1 MRQYVMELIGAFFL
15 TLAVCIT
22 GAPMTV
28 GLMFMAMYYIGEGV
42 SGGYYN
48 PALTVAGWMRGVLSV
63 EDMLIYAGVQSV
75 GAFFGVWLFRALT
88 NQVFMPD
95 VMADLSMGMA
105 IFVEVLMSAVFALVM
120 LTVATSKEYK
130 GSVVNGA
137 VIGLTLAA
145 VLMVSSSIINPAI
158 AVGAYLGQLFVDGG
172 ALSRELLFVYIC
184 SPLVGGALAAL
195 GYDYLHP
202 SKGK

>member
-1 MRQYVMELIGAFFL
+1 MRQYVMELIGTFFL
-15 TLAVCIT
+15 TLAVSIT
-22 GAPMTV
+22 GVPIAV

-48 PALTVAGWMRGVLSV
+48 PTLAVAAWMRGVLPV
-63 EDMLIYAGVQSV
+63 EEMLIYAGVQSL
-75 GAFFGVWLFRALT
+75 GAFLGVWLFRALT
-88 NQVFMPD
+88 NNVFMPD

-105 IFVEVLMSAVFALVM
+105 CLVEVLMAAVFALVL

-145 VLMVSSSIINPAI
+145 VLFVGQSIVNPAI

-184 SPLVGGALAAL
+184 APLVGGVLAAL
-195 GYDYLHP
+195 TYDYLHP
-202 SKGK
+202 KGK

>member
-1 MRQYVMELIGAFFL
+1 MRQYVMELIGTFFL
-15 TLAVCIT
+15 TLAVSIT
-22 GAPMTV
+22 GVPIAV

-48 PALTVAGWMRGVLSV
+48 PALAVAAWMRGVLAV
-63 EDMLIYAGVQSV
+63 EEMLIYAGVQSL
-75 GAFFGVWLFRALT
+75 GAFLGVWLFRALT
-88 NQVFMPD
+88 NNVFMPD

-105 IFVEVLMSAVFALVM
+105 ILVEVLMAAVLALVL
-120 LTVATSKEYK
+120 LTVATSKDYK

-145 VLMVSSSIINPAI
+145 VLFVGQSIVNPAI

-172 ALSRELLFVYIC
+172 ALSQELLFVYIC
-184 SPLVGGALAAL
+184 APLVGGVLAAL
-195 GYDYLHP
+195 TYDYLHP
-202 SKGK
+202 KGK